1 MRPYKKTL
9 RVKSIGI
16 TKVQFKTKGPAAD
29 GATCARQTA
38 VKTLFPELAVM
49 EEGFTAQAV
58 NIGVRTVS
66 CYYIKYIREQGIY
79 ANGHS

>member
-1 MRPYKKTL
+1 
-9 RVKSIGI
+9 
-16 TKVQFKTKGPAAD
+16 
-29 GATCARQTA
+29 
-38 VKTLFPELAVM
+38 M